1 MVLTELW
8 AQRLEGSGVV
18 VHAMHPGWADTPGV
32 RTSLPTFH
40 RLTRPLLRTP
50 EQGADTIV
58 WLAAA
63 AEPARSTGGS
73 LARPAPAPDAPGPL
87 DPRVGRRARGAVDG
101 VRATDQRPRRN
112 GLMARYTA
120 TLETP
125 RKRRDVA
132 AYLSDFS
139 TTQEWDP
146 GVVEAQR
153 LDHGPVGLGSRF
165 RVVARFLGRRAEL
178 TYEIVRHD
186 PDELVTLRGE
196 NATVVSL
203 DTMRFSD
210 TPEGG
215 TRVSYEADLTLK
227 GPAARARP
235 AAGTRL
241 QPRRRPRRSRPAR
254 QADVSEGGKPA
265 SEGTTVIRAGGARE
279 EPRRMSRRRRIAIV
293 GAGVSGLTAAHLL
306 HARHDVTLFEAAGR
320 PGGHACTV
328 DVPVPEGGAVAVD
341 VGFMVLNDR
350 TYPQFQ
356 ALLAELGVRTRV
368 SDMSFSVSDG
378 RDFEYGGRSLGALF
392 ANRRHLA
399 DRRFLRMVAEY
410 ARFNREARTL
420 LASDAQPSLRG
431 WLQERGFSKYFVERL
446 LVPQASAVW
455 SADPGQMWTFPA
467 RFLLEF
473 FANHGMLRVTGRP
486 TWQTIV
492 GGSRAYV
499 EAICA
504 RLGDRTRLS
513 SPVASVRRTGDGAV
527 DVTVAGRAR
536 MRFDEVVLA
545 CHADEALAL
554 LADPTPAE
562 TAVLGAIAY
571 QHSELVLHSDDR
583 LLPRRRAAHAS
594 WNAHLVD
601 PAPAAPTLTYD
612 LKRLQGLETALPVLA
627 TLNVRERIDPAKV
640 HATFRFAHP
649 VYTPDAVAAQRR
661 HAEISG
667 ADRIHF
673 AGAYWFSGFHE
684 DGVASAHRV
693 AAAVDAAP
701 RRELLA
707 A

>member
-1 MVLTELW
+1 VI
-8 AQRLEGSGVV
+8 G
-18 VHAMHPGWADTPGV
+18 
-32 RTSLPTFH
+32 
-40 RLTRPLLRTP
+40 
-50 EQGADTIV
+50 
-58 WLAAA
+58 
-63 AEPARSTGGS
+63 
-73 LARPAPAPDAPGPL
+73 
-87 DPRVGRRARGAVDG
+87 
-101 VRATDQRPRRN
+101 
-112 GLMARYTA
+112 
-120 TLETP
+120 
-125 RKRRDVA
+125 
-132 AYLSDFS
+132 
-139 TTQEWDP
+139 
-146 GVVEAQR
+146 
-153 LDHGPVGLGSRF
+153 
-165 RVVARFLGRRAEL
+165 
-178 TYEIVRHD
+178 
-186 PDELVTLRGE
+186 
-196 NATVVSL
+196 
-203 DTMRFSD
+203 
-210 TPEGG
+210 
-215 TRVSYEADLTLK
+215 
-227 GPAARARP
+227 
-235 AAGTRL
+235 AAGTR
-241 QPRRRPRRSRPAR
+241 
-254 QADVSEGGKPA
+254 D
-265 SEGTTVIRAGGARE
+265 
-279 EPRRMSRRRRIAIV
+279 EPRRMSRPRRIAIV
-293 GAGVSGLTAAHLL
+293 GAGVSGLTAVHLL
-306 HARHDVTLFEAAGR
+306 HARHDVTLFEAAAR
-320 PGGHACTV
+320 PGGHACTL

-350 TYPQFQ
+350 TYPQFH
-356 ALLAELGVRTRV
+356 ALLAELGIRTRV

-378 RDFEYGGRSLGALF
+378 RDFEYGGRSLDALF

-410 ARFNREARTL
+410 ARFNREARAL

-446 LVPQASAVW
+446 LVPQASAIW

-499 EAICA
+499 DAICA
-504 RLGDRTRLS
+504 RLGDRAQMS

-527 DVTVAGRAR
+527 DVTVAGRAP
-536 MRFDEVVLA
+536 MRFDDVVLA
-545 CHADEALAL
+545 CHADAALAL

-571 QHSELVLHSDDR
+571 QPSELVLHSDDR

-594 WNAHLVD
+594 WNAHLVE
-601 PAPAAPTLTYD
+601 PTPAAPTLTYD

-627 TLNVRERIDPAKV
+627 TLNLRERIDPMKV

-673 AGAYWFSGFHE
+673 AGAYWSSGFHE

-693 AAAVDAAP
+693 AAALDAAP
-701 RRELLA
+701 RREPVA

>member
-1 MVLTELW
+1 M
-8 AQRLEGSGVV
+8 SG
-18 VHAMHPGWADTPGV
+18 
-32 RTSLPTFH
+32 
-40 RLTRPLLRTP
+40 
-50 EQGADTIV
+50 
-58 WLAAA
+58 
-63 AEPARSTGGS
+63 
-73 LARPAPAPDAPGPL
+73 
-87 DPRVGRRARGAVDG
+87 
-101 VRATDQRPRRN
+101 
-112 GLMARYTA
+112 
-120 TLETP
+120 
-125 RKRRDVA
+125 
-132 AYLSDFS
+132 
-139 TTQEWDP
+139 
-146 GVVEAQR
+146 
-153 LDHGPVGLGSRF
+153 
-165 RVVARFLGRRAEL
+165 
-178 TYEIVRHD
+178 
-186 PDELVTLRGE
+186 
-196 NATVVSL
+196 
-203 DTMRFSD
+203 
-210 TPEGG
+210 
-215 TRVSYEADLTLK
+215 
-227 GPAARARP
+227 
-235 AAGTRL
+235 
-241 QPRRRPRRSRPAR
+241 
-254 QADVSEGGKPA
+254 
-265 SEGTTVIRAGGARE
+265 
-279 EPRRMSRRRRIAIV
+279 RRRIAIV

-306 HARHDVTLFEAAGR
+306 HDRHDVTLFEAAAR

-350 TYPQFQ
+350 TYPRLQ
-356 ALLAELGVRTRV
+356 ALLTELGISTRV

-378 RDFEYGGRSLGALF
+378 RDFEYGGRSLDALF

-399 DRRFLRMVAEY
+399 DPRFLRMIAEY

-431 WLQERGFSKYFVERL
+431 WLQERGFSEYFVERL

-455 SADPGQMWTFPA
+455 SADPAQMWTFPA
-467 RFLLEF
+467 RFILEF

-504 RLGDRTRLS
+504 RLGDRKRLS

-536 MRFDEVVLA
+536 MRFDDVVLA
-545 CHADEALAL
+545 CHADQALAL

-562 TAVLGAIAY
+562 TAVLGAFAY
-571 QHSELVLHSDDR
+571 QRSELVLHSDDR

-612 LKRLQGLETALPVLA
+612 LKRLQGLQGLETTLPVLA
-627 TLNVRERIDPAKV
+627 TLNLRGRIDPAKV

-649 VYTPDAVAAQRR
+649 VIRRTPSPPAAPRRDQRR
-661 HAEISG
+661 RPHPLRRG
-667 ADRIHF
+667 VLVL
-673 AGAYWFSGFHE
+673 GFHE

-693 AAAVDAAP
+693 AAAGDAAP